1 MESLHYA
8 QKFSNY
14 SPRFQLFLNI
24 NNKKLLKTFQNCSK
38 KQLAFITNSQKTIFN
53 KKIDSFLIRKMI
65 SVLKNRKKKK
75 IQD

>member
-38 KQLAFITNSQKTIFN
+38 KQLAFITNSQK
-53 KKIDSFLIRKMI
+53 KIDSFLVRKMI
-65 SVLKNRKKKK
+65 SVLKNRKKK